1 MAEFWNEQPEQNGF
15 FDKNNSKEIAYR
27 RKMAER
33 LLKQGEQDGTTQI
46 VSGYA
51 VKKSPL
57 EGFAKAL
64 ASGVG
69 GYQERKADE
78 MQNELDK
85 KRSELMAKYVS
96 AYGQDPVGASQI
108 LMQDPELSG
117 DAMKMAVSSIDKQK
131 ELALKE
137 SDWQREAALKREL
150 LGIRG
155 QSGGGNGGAT
165 GYLINQYMESTG
177 ADFPTALY
185 AVQTGLRQGLQM
197 NDGQISPIQGVANSR
212 GLIKK
217 NEKIGTDVGEQTA
230 NAITDLPTIISNAQT
245 ASETIKNLSASE
257 GLDRNLGM
265 MSYFPNVAGSKASD
279 AANLMEQLQGKT
291 FLEAYQT
298 LKGAGQITNIEGEK
312 ASQAIAALKTSQSP
326 ESYRKNLQD
335 LQEVIDAGV
344 MRAQQ
349 AARGNFSANPYINPN
364 AGQGNPA
371 INQDYSQIQPVLESD
386 MNATVPQ
393 GNVMP
398 PAPMG
403 GMGEQPLSF
412 NTPQEAEQANLPIGT
427 VIMIGGRKA
436 VIE

>member
-1 MAEFWNEQPEQNGF
+1 
-15 FDKNNSKEIAYR
+15 
-27 RKMAER
+27 
-33 LLKQGEQDGTTQI
+33 
-46 VSGYA
+46 
-51 VKKSPL
+51 
-57 EGFAKAL
+57 
-64 ASGVG
+64 
-69 GYQERKADE
+69 
-78 MQNELDK
+78 
-85 KRSELMAKYVS
+85 MAKYVS

-197 NDGQISPIQGVANSR
+197 NGGQINPIQGVANSK
-212 GLIKK
+212 GLIKQ
-217 NEKIGTDVGEQTA
+217 NEKIGTDIGEKTA
-230 NAITDLPTIISNAQT
+230 GAITDLPRVIANAET
-245 ASETIKNLSASE
+245 ASKTIKDLSSSE
-257 GLDRNLGM
+257 GLDRNLGV
-265 MSYFPNVAGSKASD
+265 MSYFPNIAGSKASD

-291 FLEAYQT
+291 FLEAYET

-312 ASQAIAALKTSQSP
+312 ASQAIAALQTSQSP
-326 ESYRKNLQD
+326 ESYRKNLQE
-335 LQEVIDAGV
+335 LQSVIDAGV
-344 MRAQQ
+344 MRAKQ
-349 AARGNFSANPYINPN
+349 AAEGNFSANQY

-393 GNVMP
+393 GNVIP
-398 PAPMG
+398 PEPMG
-403 GMGEQPLSF
+403 GIGGQPLSF
-412 NTPQEAEQANLPIGT
+412 NSLQEAEQANLPIGT

>member
-185 AVQTGLRQGLQM
+185 AVQTGLRQGT
-197 NDGQISPIQGVANSR
+197 NYNNGVITPINGVIESKGRMKQGEA
-212 GLIKK
+212 
-217 NEKIGTDVGEQTA
+217 IGTEIGKRVGEA
-230 NAITDLPTIISNAQT
+230 
-245 ASETIKNLSASE
+245 
-257 GLDRNLGM
+257 
-265 MSYFPNVAGSKASD
+265 AGT
-279 AANLMEQLQGKT
+279 LQ
-291 FLEAYQT
+291 FLEANMPKLEQVTAELSKLGQT
-298 LKGAGQITNIEGEK
+298 ATYTKAGQLSNATQKELGMDTPQGAVDRTAYIAKVDNEILPLLRDTFGAAFTVKEGETLRSTLGNPNYSPAEKDAVLK
-312 ASQAIAALKTSQSP
+312 AFIDQKKQQVTAIKRQIGS
-326 ESYRKNLQD
+326 
-335 LQEVIDAGV
+335 
-344 MRAQQ
+344 
-349 AARGNFSANPYINPN
+349 NPYGNPN

-398 PAPMG
+398 PAPMQG
-403 GMGEQPLSF
+403 GMGE
-412 NTPQEAEQANLPIGT
+412 TPSKIDAIKNHLMSKGMTEQQAIGF
-427 VIMIGGRKA
+427 IQQNGLQ
-436 VIE
+436 

>member
-78 MQNELDK
+78 MQSELDK

-108 LMQDPELSG
+108 LMQDPEMSG

-150 LGIRG
+150 AAMRING
-155 QSGGGNGGAT
+155 SGSMTINPDT
-165 GYLINQYMESTG
+165 GDIEPNPYS
-177 ADFPTALY
+177 
-185 AVQTGLRQGLQM
+185 
-197 NDGQISPIQGVANSR
+197 
-212 GLIKK
+212 
-217 NEKIGTDVGEQTA
+217 EKPLPVG
-230 NAITDLPTIISNAQT
+230 
-245 ASETIKNLSASE
+245 
-257 GLDRNLGM
+257 
-265 MSYFPNVAGSKASD
+265 
-279 AANLMEQLQGKT
+279 
-291 FLEAYQT
+291 
-298 LKGAGQITNIEGEK
+298 
-312 ASQAIAALKTSQSP
+312 ALKMQQEAVDALKAAENTSSL
-326 ESYRKNLQD
+326 SSKL
-335 LQEVIDAGV
+335 
-344 MRAQQ
+344 AQQ
-349 AARGNFSANPYINPN
+349 AISGELNLGPMSNLINRGRNFIGASTPESVNLGLMETDLEKLRNDTLRLNKGVQTEGDAIRAMNEVIQSKNDPQLFAAAMGRLNDINNRAAQMQQMQIDQIRQNYRVAPLNVIGQNKANT
-364 AGQGNPA
+364 NPA

-393 GNVMP
+393 GNVIP
-398 PAPMG
+398 PEPMG
-403 GMGEQPLSF
+403 GIGGQPLSF
-412 NTPQEAEQANLPIGT
+412 NSLQEAEQANLPIGT

>member
-1 MAEFWNEQPEQNGF
+1 
-15 FDKNNSKEIAYR
+15 
-27 RKMAER
+27 MAER

-78 MQNELDK
+78 MQSELDK

-108 LMQDPELSG
+108 LMQDPEMSG

-150 LGIRG
+150 AAMRING
-155 QSGGGNGGAT
+155 SGSMTINPDT
-165 GYLINQYMESTG
+165 GDIEPNPYS
-177 ADFPTALY
+177 
-185 AVQTGLRQGLQM
+185 
-197 NDGQISPIQGVANSR
+197 
-212 GLIKK
+212 
-217 NEKIGTDVGEQTA
+217 EKPLPVG
-230 NAITDLPTIISNAQT
+230 
-245 ASETIKNLSASE
+245 
-257 GLDRNLGM
+257 
-265 MSYFPNVAGSKASD
+265 
-279 AANLMEQLQGKT
+279 
-291 FLEAYQT
+291 
-298 LKGAGQITNIEGEK
+298 
-312 ASQAIAALKTSQSP
+312 ALKMQQEAVDALKAAENTSSL
-326 ESYRKNLQD
+326 SSKL
-335 LQEVIDAGV
+335 
-344 MRAQQ
+344 AQQ
-349 AARGNFSANPYINPN
+349 AISGELNLGPMSNLINRGRNFIGASTPESVNLGLMETDLEKLRNDTLRLNKGVQTEGDAIRAMNEVIQSKNDPQLFASAMGRLNDINNRAAQMQQMQIDQIRQNYRVAPLN
-364 AGQGNPA
+364 VIGQNKANTNPA

-393 GNVMP
+393 GNVIP
-398 PAPMG
+398 PEPMG
-403 GMGEQPLSF
+403 GIGGQPLSF
-412 NTPQEAEQANLPIGT
+412 NSLQEAEQANLPIGT

>member
-78 MQNELDK
+78 MQSELDK

-137 SDWQREAALKREL
+137 ADWKREAALKREL
-150 LGIRG
+150 AQMRI
-155 QSGGGNGGAT
+155 SGSGSMTVNPDT
-165 GYLINQYMESTG
+165 GEIEPNPYS
-177 ADFPTALY
+177 
-185 AVQTGLRQGLQM
+185 
-197 NDGQISPIQGVANSR
+197 
-212 GLIKK
+212 
-217 NEKIGTDVGEQTA
+217 EKPLPVG
-230 NAITDLPTIISNAQT
+230 
-245 ASETIKNLSASE
+245 
-257 GLDRNLGM
+257 
-265 MSYFPNVAGSKASD
+265 
-279 AANLMEQLQGKT
+279 
-291 FLEAYQT
+291 
-298 LKGAGQITNIEGEK
+298 
-312 ASQAIAALKTSQSP
+312 ALKMQQEAVDALKAAENTSSL
-326 ESYRKNLQD
+326 SSKL
-335 LQEVIDAGV
+335 
-344 MRAQQ
+344 AQQ
-349 AARGNFSANPYINPN
+349 AQSGELNLGPVSNLINRGRNFIGASTPESVNLGLMETDLEKLRNDTLRLNKGVQTEGDAIRAMNEVIQSKNDPQLFSAAMGRLNDINNRAEQMQQMQIDQIRQNYRVAPLN
-364 AGQGNPA
+364 VMGQNKTNPA

-398 PAPMG
+398 PAPMQG
-403 GMGEQPLSF
+403 GMGE
-412 NTPQEAEQANLPIGT
+412 TPSKIDAVKNHLMSKGMTEQQAIVFIQQNGLQ
-427 VIMIGGRKA
+427 
-436 VIE
+436 

>member
-78 MQNELDK
+78 MQSELDK

-108 LMQDPELSG
+108 LMQDPEMSG
-117 DAMKMAVSSIDKQK
+117 DAMKMAISGMDAQRKA
-131 ELALKE
+131 ALEEAK
-137 SDWQREAALKREL
+137 WQRDADLKREL
-150 LGIRG
+150 
-155 QSGGGNGGAT
+155 
-165 GYLINQYMESTG
+165 
-177 ADFPTALY
+177 
-185 AVQTGLRQGLQM
+185 
-197 NDGQISPIQGVANSR
+197 
-212 GLIKK
+212 
-217 NEKIGTDVGEQTA
+217 
-230 NAITDLPTIISNAQT
+230 
-245 ASETIKNLSASE
+245 
-257 GLDRNLGM
+257 
-265 MSYFPNVAGSKASD
+265 
-279 AANLMEQLQGKT
+279 
-291 FLEAYQT
+291 
-298 LKGAGQITNIEGEK
+298 
-312 ASQAIAALKTSQSP
+312 AALKEKEWQRDADLKRELAAMRINGSGSMTINPDTGDIEPNPYSEKPLPVGALKMQQEAVDALKAAENTSSL
-326 ESYRKNLQD
+326 SSKL
-335 LQEVIDAGV
+335 
-344 MRAQQ
+344 AQQ
-349 AARGNFSANPYINPN
+349 AISGELNLGPMSNLINRGRNFIGASTPESVNLGLMETDLEKLRNDTLRLNKGVQTEGDAIRAMNEVIQSKNDPQLFAAAMGRLNDINNRAAQMQQMQIDQIRQNYRVAPLNVIGQNKANT
-364 AGQGNPA
+364 NPA

-393 GNVMP
+393 GNVIP
-398 PAPMG
+398 PEPMG
-403 GMGEQPLSF
+403 GIGGQPLSF
-412 NTPQEAEQANLPIGT
+412 NSLQEAEQANLPIGT
-427 VIMIGGRKA
+427 VIIIGGRKA